1 MTVMCC
7 PCEVLLWLN
16 NSDLH
21 LKADFLHFSDLIVML
36 VYRSYA
42 ASFCFCVAVDA
53 MVASGFALFL
63 FNRGT
68 SPLYPGFVALNP
80 SSFAVM

>member
-7 PCEVLLWLN
+7 SCEVLLWLN

-53 MVASGFALFL
+53 MVASG
-63 FNRGT
+63 T